1 VQVRPGRTRSHEPG
15 RATLLLPAMSEGNPE
30 QRAFWNE
37 QAGPIWVENQARLD
51 EQIRPHGEL
60 ALAKLAAAPG
70 ERVLDLGCGCG
81 DTTLALA
88 ARVGAEGY
96 VLGVD
101 ISVPMLARAR
111 ERAAEAGL
119 RQVEFVA
126 ADVQTA
132 ALGKGLSPRE
142 AETADFD
149 AAFSRFGVMFFSA
162 PERAFANVRRAL
174 RPGGRLGFVCWRAV
188 AENAWVGV
196 PMRAAAE
203 VLTLPPPPTPDAPG
217 PFSFADAA
225 RVRRILEAAGF
236 EAVTLEPADLAMT
249 PAGGD
254 PDRAS
259 ELFLDIGP
267 LGHALREAGAGPE
280 LRARVREAVRKAF
293 EPHVRAGRVELG
305 SAVWL
310 VQARRG
316 L

>member
-1 VQVRPGRTRSHEPG
+1 
-15 RATLLLPAMSEGNPE
+15 MSEANPE

-60 ALAKLAAAPG
+60 ALARLAAAPG

-88 ARVGAEGY
+88 ARVGADGY

-111 ERAAEAGL
+111 DRAAEAGL
-119 RQVEFVA
+119 RQVELEA

-132 ALGKGLSPRE
+132 ALGE
-142 AETADFD
+142 ARFD

-162 PERAFANVRRAL
+162 PEAAFANVRRAL
-174 RPGGRLGFVCWRAV
+174 RPGGRLGFVCWRPV
-188 AENAWVGV
+188 VENAWVGV

-203 VLTLPPPPTPDAPG
+203 VLPLPPPPPPDAPG

-236 EAVTLEPADLAMT
+236 EAIALEPADLAMT

-280 LRARVREAVRKAF
+280 LRARVRDAVRKAF